1 MALKREI
8 VVETALRLL
17 NEVGVDGLS
26 TRRLAVELGVRS
38 PALYWHFKDK
48 QDLLDQM
55 ASTMVARALAGL
67 ESPAPGQDWAGWLC
81 DRARAFRGGLLA
93 YRDGARVHAGSR
105 PEGEDLRPIW
115 RLAEMMEASGL
126 SRLDAI
132 RGIVAVSRYTV
143 GCVAEEQATGPRAFD
158 DDPDAGFEF
167 GLRLLLR
174 GLGAPD

>member
-1 MALKREI
+1 MTLRRET

-17 NEVGVDGLS
+17 NEVGVDGLT
-26 TRRLAVELGVRS
+26 TRRLADELGVRS

-55 ASTMVARALAGL
+55 ASTMVARAMAGL
-67 ESPAPGQDWAGWLC
+67 ESPAPDRDWAGWLG
-81 DRARAFRGGLLA
+81 DRARAFRSGLLA

-105 PEGEDLRPIW
+105 PEAEDLGPVW
-115 RLAEMMEASGL
+115 RLAAMMEASGL
-126 SRLDAI
+126 SRQDAI

-143 GCVAEEQATGPRAFD
+143 GCVAEEQAGDTGDTAG
-158 DDPDAGFEF
+158 DPEADFEF

-174 GLGAPD
+174 GLRRLD